1 MAISNCG
8 TFAAVGSAGGII
20 DIYNL
25 QSGQRR
31 QRFPPSPSSKNKFGK
46 VAGHIKAVTGLA
58 IDNLNRNVV
67 SCGLDGKLKVCCK
80 YISIAFHYTNMISSG
95 ISTPGIFLPT

>member
-1 MAISNCG
+1 M
-8 TFAAVGSAGGII
+8 GSAGGVV

-46 VAGHIKAVTGLA
+46 IAVSGHTKAVTGLA

-67 SCGLDGKLKVCCK
+67 SCGLDGKLKVG
-80 YISIAFHYTNMISSG
+80 YIYYFHFNILIILISFG
-95 ISTPGIFLPT
+95 ISTLGIFLQI

>member
-1 MAISNCG
+1 MSHCG

-25 QSGQRR
+25 QSGLRR

-46 VAGHIKAVTGLA
+46 VAVSGHTKAVTGLA

-67 SCGLDGKLKVCCK
+67 SCGLDGKLKVCCI
-80 YISIAFHYTNMISSG
+80 YHLNG
-95 ISTPGIFLPT
+95 IPIY

>member
-1 MAISNCG
+1 M
-8 TFAAVGSAGGII
+8 GSAGGII

-31 QRFPPSPSSKNKFGK
+31 QRFPPSPSSKNKLGK
-46 VAGHIKAVTGLA
+46 VAVSGHTKAVTGLA

-67 SCGLDGKLKVCCK
+67 SCGLDGKLKVCC
-80 YISIAFHYTNMISSG
+80 ITTSMGFQYTNYISSG
-95 ISTPGIFLPT
+95 ISTPGIFLPTWIGRL

>member
-20 DIYNL
+20 DVYNL

-31 QRFPPSPSSKNKFGK
+31 QRFPPSSSKNNKFGK
-46 VAGHIKAVTGLA
+46 VSASGHTKAITGLA

-67 SCGLDGKLKVCCK
+67 SCGLDGKLKVC
-80 YISIAFHYTNMISSG
+80 YIYHFNGSPIG
-95 ISTPGIFLPT
+95 